1 MIRTRLDPALPRKL
15 CDRLGGLP
23 HLRDANPTLQKSDDL
38 LSDEWVGRAIL
49 IPQRKG

>member
-1 MIRTRLDPALPRKL
+1 MTRTRLAPAPGQRR

-23 HLRDANPTLQKSDDL
+23 HLRDANPELQNADDL
-38 LSDEWVGRAIL
+38 LSDDWVGRAIL